1 MTVSRIPIHARP
13 ARFLVGGARHKRVY
27 VLLYPD
33 SLTAVVS
40 PADPVG
46 YLGGPMVFAGF
57 GVPLYHMIG
66 WLGVVLGALMGA
78 YAGDSYNK
86 FRATRDAPARGDGVT
101 VIPLDSITGVRTTT
115 AEGTG
120 GWWGFRTLVVTT
132 ADGTEYGFRGKM
144 SNWQLYLASALAL
157 RGRAVSGTIG
167 GISVMPGEAG

>member
-1 MTVSRIPIHARP
+1 MKVSRIPIHAQA
-13 ARFLVGGARHKRVY
+13 ARFLVGGARRRRVF

-66 WLGVVLGALMGA
+66 WLGVVVGALMGA
-78 YAGDSYNK
+78 YAGDSYNTL
-86 FRATRDAPARGDGVT
+86 RATRDAPAGGDGVT
-101 VIPLDSITGVRTTT
+101 VIPLDSITGVWTTT
-115 AEGTG
+115 SEGIG
-120 GWWGFRTLVVTT
+120 GWWGFGTLVVTT
-132 ADGTEYGFRGKM
+132 ADGAEYGFRGKM
-144 SNWQLYLASALAL
+144 SNWQSYLTSALAL
-157 RGRAVSGTIG
+157 RGRAVRGTNG